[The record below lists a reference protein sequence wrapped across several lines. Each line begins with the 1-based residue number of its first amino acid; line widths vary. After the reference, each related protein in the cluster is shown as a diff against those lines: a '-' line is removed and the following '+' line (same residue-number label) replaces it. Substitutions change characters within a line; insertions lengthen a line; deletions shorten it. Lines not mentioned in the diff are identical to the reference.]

1 MKRLLGIVLAA
12 VSMTAVAEGVVYDGE
27 FYADTKASAS
37 SRSPWVHPT
46 NVVNI
51 ADKRVKNYWEN
62 VLRPLYMPPGLSAI
76 NLYNSDLY
84 PSSVH
89 GSFNINLGI
98 DNVTGDE
105 TQAPS
110 KSAYS
115 TTIGTSAKALGM
127 HSYAYGSQIN
137 AIEGNTTVI
146 GYGASATSGWSTVI
160 GHGNR
165 PSTNGSTYD
174 KNFTTDDDMRTW
186 LRTFSYDVFKGVHFK
201 SPNGTLYTITGI
213 RDSVDSQ
220 GYWYDF
226 VETPGDW
233 DYVPGG
239 YDWRYGKSHGKG
251 TFNIVA
257 LGDNVGGESPGL
269 KAVYIN
275 DDSLY
280 DLIGRGSEGPA
291 LTTAQ
296 KKKFITYNNNGHIEN
311 GAVEIGREASANL
324 KAEDVDAASAG
335 TAASPTKLRNVGIAI
350 GTRAIAEGSSGLK
363 NQSIAIGFSAHAKG
377 SSMIAIGPGSRDSTE
392 SDLDGNNAYA
402 QGMATTA
409 IGYSAKAIGNYALAI
424 GSGESGTGKLPTMAS
439 NNYAVAVGPSARAL
453 AVGATQI
460 GRGVNTTP
468 NSLQFQDV
476 QIVKDGKLVAL
487 DTDFMAPKEVDPG
500 ADGEVS
506 VKTGNQIT
514 LMPETPFDEGSEIAI
529 EPEGSRNYTVYI
541 PNEPEVREGM
551 PAWLDNELPEGIR
564 CVYNNTDDCFLK
576 LPVRVTVSQPYSK
589 LVIIESEYLNDGE
602 DWTPVVTNCNWRYNK
617 NSSDPALVVP
627 DGKNYA
633 IEGAKLHAATN
644 ITLTYSGPGGIA
656 KTINVDTG
664 SPITTK
670 KGISFFGGT
679 YFRGLRLNELKLPTI
694 MEEGAGPGEYDIT
707 IKYYTLNGA
716 ATFNTTL

>member
-1 MKRLLGIVLAA
+1 MKRLLGMVLAA
-12 VSMTAVAEGVVYDGE
+12 VSMTAAADGVVYDGE

-51 ADKRVKNYWEN
+51 ADRRIENYWEN

-76 NLYNSDLY
+76 NLYNSEQY

-98 DNVTGDE
+98 DNITGDE
-105 TQAPS
+105 TQAPG

-115 TTIGTSAKALGM
+115 TTIGTSAKALGI

-137 AIEGNTTVI
+137 AIKGNTTVI
-146 GYGASATSGWSTVI
+146 GYGASATSEWSTVI
-160 GHGNR
+160 GHGKR

-174 KNFTTDDDMRTW
+174 KNFSTDNEMRDW
-186 LRTFSYDVFKGVHFK
+186 LRTFSYDVFKGVHFAG
-201 SPNGTLYTITGI
+201 PDGILYTITGV

-226 VETPGDW
+226 VETSGDW

-257 LGDNVGGESPGL
+257 LGANVGGESPGL
-269 KAVYIN
+269 SAVYIN
-275 DDSLY
+275 DDSLK
-280 DLIGRGSEGPA
+280 DLIGRGTAGPA

-296 KKKFITYNNNGHIEN
+296 KQKFITYNNNGHIEN

-324 KAEDVDAASAG
+324 RAEDVAAASAG
-335 TAASPTKLRNVGIAI
+335 TASSPTKLRNVGIAI
-350 GTRAIAEGSSGLK
+350 GTRAIAEGSSKLK

-377 SSMIAIGPGSRDSTE
+377 SSMIAIGPGSRDPTE

-402 QGMATTA
+402 QGSATTA
-409 IGYSAKAIGNYALAI
+409 IGYSVKAIGNYALAI
-424 GSGESGTGKLPTMAS
+424 GSGESGTGKPATIAS
-439 NNYAVAVGPSARAL
+439 NNFTVAVGPSAQAL
-453 AVGATQI
+453 ATGAVQI
-460 GRGVNTTP
+460 GKGTNTTP
-468 NSLQFQDV
+468 NSLQFQNV

-487 DTDFMAPKEVDPG
+487 DTDFMAPREVDPG
-500 ADGEVS
+500 EDGEIR

-551 PAWLDNELPEGIR
+551 PAWLGNELPEGIR
-564 CVYNNTDDCFLK
+564 CVYNTDDCFLK

-589 LVIIESEYLNDGE
+589 LVIFESEYLDDGE
-602 DWTPVVTNCNWRYNK
+602 DWTPVVTNCNWVYN
-617 NSSDPALVVP
+617 NDDANPALVLKE
-627 DGKNYA
+627 GAKYA
-633 IEGAKLHAATN
+633 IEGTKLHAATN
-644 ITLTYSGPGGIA
+644 ITVTYIAEGGVT
-656 KTINVDTG
+656 KTVNVDTG
-664 SPITTK
+664 STTTTK
-670 KGISFFGGT
+670 KGITFLSGTFFK
-679 YFRGLRLNELKLPTI
+679 GLRLNELKLPMKRRTD
-694 MEEGAGPGEYDIT
+694 EPEFT

-716 ATFNTTL
+716 AIFNTTL